1 MSKTLGLDLGVASIG
16 WALFDNDADDNP
28 SRIIDL
34 GSFVFNQIENGK
46 TGKLDNVNRRLKRG
60 QRRLRRR
67 KNYRLKEA
75 RYLFKNE
82 FGISDEEF
90 FEICKNNKID
100 VLELKVKGISS
111 ILTKEELCIVLYNY
125 MKYRGFK
132 SSRKNQD
139 KETEGALLNK
149 ISSFK
154 KELNGSGCDY
164 ASQLLLKNY
173 SSKDIKD
180 KRYHNHD
187 KDYLLTIDR
196 GLYLEEI
203 NAILDKQIQFGLIN
217 KKFKDDYLFVY
228 NKQRLYSQGPDGRY
242 SEYGSDRT
250 KESLINRMRGKCAFK
265 GYENE
270 YCSPKDSFSAT
281 SFVLLSSLNNI
292 YMKNEDIVDNEY
304 LVRINE
310 NQNKINTYRLNEKGI
325 KLCYDKAI
333 VSDSFNYLQLLKL
346 LGIDPGKISFKG
358 LFLSKKEY
366 NNVLNK
372 FLKTHEDLKNKKSYD
387 WSAEETESF
396 DLLCEKKKLE
406 SNIFKQP
413 SSKLVKLTYQLFNDL
428 EREDKIND
436 ISEILLDN
444 KSDDLIIKTLKE
456 HKYSETVIKTIIDEV
471 GDVKNTI
478 NLSTRLCSELNKLL
492 LNGMT
497 YDKAMNNLG
506 LNHSERN
513 LRDNIHGGRIP
524 DIDTAL
530 KENFIQLRNPVVR
543 NTLIQLRKLLN
554 SIVDVYGDID
564 FFSIEVL
571 RDLKRNFQDRMSL
584 RNEQFENM
592 ENNIEIKSEIMS
604 NFSSI
609 FGSISMIKRD
619 DVIKYKLYKE
629 QKGRSAYTNNPIEI
643 KYLFNNGYYEIDHI
657 WPYSR
662 TFDDNF
668 TNKVLVETKQNRD
681 KGNKIPREYLHND
694 SIIKEFLNQANVS
707 KVKAD
712 RLLAHELPENSEFKL
727 RDKNDSSYIA
737 KLAKKLILFYLVKGN
752 DENCQTQS
760 GVITD
765 KLKTFWRLKGKTH
778 SYLSSFEKNYS
789 AEYCYI
795 FNDVIIDS
803 DKLVFEFISNRNSVM
818 DEKINFE
825 YTKYKKK
832 NEVKVN
838 ENDEENQERGLSYYQ
853 QQSNEYLSEIINN
866 KELVYSVLSKYFNK
880 KPEDIAG
887 SLVENHLLNDN
898 LRESVI
904 YFFNKNIAG
913 CQKNHLTK
921 DRSNDLHHALD
932 ACIIACCTPT
942 NVAKITKWY
951 KNEEINDV
959 FYNKTTGEVNKVP
972 YPYDSFFKEVLLR
985 VYERDESKLKT
996 ELFKLSNY
1004 KNIDTKEKE
1013 SIHVLWPTR
1022 LPNKISKDGIC
1033 LDTIYGEKNG
1043 NATSKISVHKL
1054 SLKNEEIDKKIININ
1069 HGQDKIIEV
1078 IRNWLALDKKDR
1090 TPYPVLIKKGRD
1102 GKDVSNYIKTVKID
1116 LGNVNNYYKL
1126 GEKRYASNNDFA
1138 ITRIY
1143 KKRDGSDLEYYCSM
1157 NYGTLYKE
1165 RKHSNSIYYDLRFG
1179 QSNKFIKV
1187 NKSTID
1193 DENLL
1198 KSQFNRYSLLEI
1210 KLKGSVSSA
1219 FVYAGC
1225 ASSGRLEVYS
1235 ILGDQADLINKG
1247 IIRILK
1253 LQVLLTVSC
1262 IEYIKIHN
1270 ISVLGRIS

>member
-16 WALFDNDADDNP
+16 WALFDNDFDDNP

-67 KNYRLKEA
+67 KNYRLKET

-82 FGISDEEF
+82 LGISDEDF
-90 FEICKNNKID
+90 FAICKNNRTD

-111 ILTKEELCIVLYNY
+111 QLTKEELCIVLYNY

-154 KELNGSGCDY
+154 KELCSSGCDY

-203 NAILDKQIQFGLIN
+203 NAILDKQIEFGSIN
-217 KKFKDDYLFVY
+217 NKFKEEYLFIY
-228 NKQRLYSQGPDGRY
+228 NKQRLFSQGPDGRF
-242 SEYGSDRT
+242 SEYGSDWT
-250 KESLINRMRGKCAFK
+250 KESLINKMRGKCSFK
-265 GYENE
+265 GYDNE

-292 YMKNEDIVDNEY
+292 YMKIKGSIENDY
-304 LVRINE
+304 LFNISE
-310 NQNKINTYRLNEKGI
+310 NQNKTNTYRLNKKGI
-325 KLCYDKAI
+325 QLCYDKAI
-333 VSDSFNYLQLLKL
+333 TSDSFNYSQVIKL
-346 LGIDPGKISFKG
+346 LSINPEIVSFKG

-366 NNVLNK
+366 NSILNK
-372 FLKTHEDLKNKKSYD
+372 FLNNHEELKNKKSYD
-387 WSAEETESF
+387 WPIKETESF
-396 DLLCEKKKLE
+396 NLLCEKKKLE
-406 SNIFKQP
+406 NNIFKQP
-413 SSKLVKLTYQLFNDL
+413 SSKLVKVTYELFNDV
-428 EREDKIND
+428 EREEKIND
-436 ISEILLDN
+436 ISEILMDN

-456 HKYSETVIKTIIDEV
+456 HKFSDTVIKTIIDNV
-471 GDVKNTI
+471 GDVKDTI

-492 LNGMT
+492 INGMT

-513 LRDNIHGGRIP
+513 LRDSIHGGRIP

-530 KENFIQLRNPVVR
+530 KENSIQLRNPVVR

-592 ENNIEIKSEIMS
+592 ENNIEIKSEIMINFNS
-604 NFSSI
+604 IFSSV
-609 FGSISMIKRD
+609 SMIKRD
-619 DVIKYKLYKE
+619 DVIKYRLYKE
-629 QKGRSAYTNNPIEI
+629 QKGRSAYTNKPIEI

-662 TFDDNF
+662 TFDDGFN
-668 TNKVLVETKQNRD
+668 NKVLVETKQNRD
-681 KGNKIPREYLHND
+681 KGNKIPWEYFHND
-694 SIIKEFLNQANVS
+694 SIIREFLNQANIS
-707 KVKAD
+707 KSKAD

-765 KLKTFWRLKGKTH
+765 KLKTFWKLKGKTH
-778 SYLSSFEKNYS
+778 SYLSSYEKNYS
-789 AEYCYI
+789 ADYCYI
-795 FNDVIIDS
+795 FNDVIISD
-803 DKLVFEFISNRNSVM
+803 DKLVFSFTSNRNGFI
-818 DEKINFE
+818 DEKIDFE
-825 YTKYKKK
+825 YNKYKKK
-832 NEVKVN
+832 KEIKDNGD
-838 ENDEENQERGLSYYQ
+838 NDENKEKGLSYYQ
-853 QQSNEYLSEIINN
+853 QQSNEYLSEISNN
-866 KELVYSVLSKYFNK
+866 KELVYSVLSKYFSK
-880 KPEDIAG
+880 KPEDIVG
-887 SLVENHLLNDN
+887 SLVENHLLNED

-904 YFFNKNIAG
+904 YFFNKNIAA

-932 ACIIACCTPT
+932 ACIIACCTPA

-959 FYNKTTGEVNKVP
+959 FYNKTTGEVNKIP
-972 YPYDSFFKEVLLR
+972 YPYECFYKEVLLR
-985 VYERDESKLKT
+985 VYERDEIKLRN

-1004 KNIDTKEKE
+1004 INVNSKEKE
-1013 SIHVLWPTR
+1013 FIHVLWPTR
-1022 LPNKISKDGIC
+1022 LPDKISKDGIS
-1033 LDTIYGEKNG
+1033 LDTIYGEKIG

-1054 SLKNEEIDKKIININ
+1054 SLKNGKIDKKILNIN
-1069 HGQDKIIEV
+1069 HGQDKIIEI
-1078 IRNWLALDKKDR
+1078 IRKRLSLDKKDR
-1090 TPYPVLIKKGRD
+1090 TPYPILVKKDKD

-1126 GEKRYASNNDFA
+1126 GEKRYASNNNFV

-1143 KKRDGSDLEYYCSM
+1143 KKGDGSELQYYCSM

-1165 RKHSNSIYYDLRFG
+1165 RKDPNNIYYDLRFG
-1179 QSNKFIKV
+1179 QSKKFIKV
-1187 NKSTID
+1187 DNKTLNND
-1193 DENLL
+1193 YLL
-1198 KSQFNRYSLLEI
+1198 LSQFNRYSLLEI
-1210 KLKGSVSSA
+1210 KLKGSTTSV

-1225 ASSGRLEVYS
+1225 ASSGMLEVYS
-1235 ILGDQADLINKG
+1235 VLGDQSDLIVNDVSKTFRE
-1247 IIRILK
+1247 RI
-1253 LQVLLTVSC
+1253 QLTVSC

-1270 ISVLGRIS
+1270 ISVLGRVN